1 MNLPGRGGALVVI
14 LWIVCDLCE
23 LTRLFYQQQNV
34 VPVDRGDS
42 NAVPRRPDGSP
53 DQANRTRPFLEP
65 EETPTVLRL
74 VGVRA

>member
-1 MNLPGRGGALVVI
+1 M
-14 LWIVCDLCE
+14 
-23 LTRLFYQQQNV
+23 
-34 VPVDRGDS
+34 VPVDRKDR

-65 EETPTVLRL
+65 EETPDVLRL

>member
-1 MNLPGRGGALVVI
+1 MVKTCVT
-14 LWIVCDLCE
+14 CE
-23 LTRLFYQQQNV
+23 LTCDFNQQQNV
-34 VPVDRGDS
+34 VPVDRNDS

-65 EETPTVLRL
+65 EETPAVLRL